1 MSDKSLRSTALCLAV
16 LLPVFGSAAATSAG
30 LTQRGGSVAPN
41 PLTVTLIK
49 NGLYMISGEE
59 NSLVRL
65 SANGNIVVNGQVPGH
80 YDFLKRRIRRISEL
94 PIRLLITTDHHQEH
108 TASNSLFLAEGA
120 QILAHGNVKRRLEA
134 ASDSGTRD
142 GLPTRTYDGR
152 EFSLTLGGIHVQLKH
167 YGNAHTDG
175 DTVVYFP
182 DLKVVAVG
190 DLFGQPPDP
199 DFSAGGS
206 MTAWGNVLGEILKLD
221 FDTVIPARGP
231 KATRADL
238 VAYKAR
244 IDTLVSSARALVTK
258 GVPKAQLFSQ
268 LGAADSGWRYDW
280 TPERIERFYG
290 ELTQAP

>member
-1 MSDKSLRSTALCLAV
+1 MLSKSLRPTALCLTM
-16 LLPVFGSAAATSAG
+16 LLPVIGSAAGTSAG
-30 LTQRGGSVAPN
+30 PTQRGGSVAPN
-41 PLTVTLIK
+41 PLTATLIK
-49 NGLYMISGEE
+49 TGLYMISGEE

-65 SANGNIVVNGQVPGH
+65 SANGNIVVNGQAPGH
-80 YDFLKRRIRRISEL
+80 HDALKRRVRRISEL

-134 ASDSGTRD
+134 SSVTGVAA

-182 DLKVVAVG
+182 DLKVIAVG
-190 DLFGQPPDP
+190 DLLAEPPDP

-206 MTAWGNVLGEILKLD
+206 MIGWGNVLGEILKLD

-244 IDTLVSSARALVTK
+244 IDTLVATARALVTK
-258 GVPKAQLFSQ
+258 GVSKDQLFSQ
-268 LGAADSGWRYDW
+268 LGSGWRYDW
-280 TPERIERFYG
+280 TPERIERFYS
-290 ELTQAP
+290 ELIQAP